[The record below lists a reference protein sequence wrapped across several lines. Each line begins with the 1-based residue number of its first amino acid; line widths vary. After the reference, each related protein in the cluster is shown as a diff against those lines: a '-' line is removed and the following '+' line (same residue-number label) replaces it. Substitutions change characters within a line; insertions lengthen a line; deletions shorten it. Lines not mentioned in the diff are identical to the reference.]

1 MAKGLKIM
9 FYWSFVFPILVT
21 FFRISFDVLD
31 VLLGNEIVWMSHIA
45 FFLATIFAGLIFG
58 GPLNFLIF
66 KYYAKKRVS

>member
-21 FFRISFDVLD
+21 FFRISFD